1 MFFIL
6 VSMYGHGLGS
16 SPMKELNGDILDLC
30 SSVKWVPP
38 SRFVCVCV
46 CVCVCTCVRGIA
58 GGAQRKMRDSL
69 AQ

>member
-30 SSVKWVPP
+30 SSVEWVPP
-38 SRFVCVCV
+38 SRCVCV
-46 CVCVCTCVRGIA
+46 CVCDMA
-58 GGAQRKMRDSL
+58 GGA
-69 AQ
+69 